1 MRTSFIRSNKFFV
14 FLLIIYSGIIFY
26 VSSKPMPAESG
37 MVALPYF
44 DKILHGFEFFFFA
57 LLFFLSLPDRGESYL
72 HLSVVIIVSA
82 VYGGFIEL
90 YQSRIPTRSM
100 SIADWYADLIGVFLA
115 SLIWLYVKKY
125 VNNCWSEENR

>member
-1 MRTSFIRSNKFFV
+1 
-14 FLLIIYSGIIFY
+14 
-26 VSSKPMPAESG
+26 MPAESG
-37 MVALPYF
+37 MVTLPYF

-57 LLFFLSLPDRGESYL
+57 LLFFLSLPNRGKSYL

-115 SLIWLYVKKY
+115 SFIWLYVKKY
-125 VNNCWSEENR
+125 VNSRWPEENR